1 MSEAKNII
9 KRLVNST
16 DKLRVNVTELL
27 KLIKTKQD
35 KLPTDG
41 SSEEFLAKDG
51 QYHTVKS
58 STQSN
63 WEQND
68 ENADDYIKNRPFYK
82 KSETYTFPNA
92 DYITPYFS
100 SEEIDLIVYK
110 IADEFIKLKTFEGSM
125 LTGHVESGD
134 PETTELTSDGQ
145 DSNLY
150 EERDEETGELL
161 CVALCDVF
169 FILYEDFPVS
179 EDGSEVIPPG
189 VYFAASLSND
199 PTVVI
204 LDSIDITVD
213 LKQIDKKFIP
223 SLDYASVDDVE
234 SARNIA
240 NQANS
245 RANAAFNWADQ
256 AYGAAIN
263 AATKADQAQN
273 NIKIANILSIE
284 SAKQLFANM
293 TFESPPVGTIS
304 SEDFTSA
311 FDGCNKMIDCSIY
324 GYKGLSVYIPKLMN
338 GTFRSC
344 SELKII
350 GGCLDLI
357 ECSDFTS
364 AFSGCTSLTHITSIY
379 NISASIN
386 FSDCPLGDETVN
398 KILNALRYNSSFSR
412 NPVLTLRSDILEKL
426 TDEQISRIPSQ
437 WSLG

>member
-16 DKLRVNVTELL
+16 EKLRVNVTELL

-92 DYITPYFS
+92 DYITPYLL
-100 SEEIDLIVYK
+100 SEEIDLILYK
-110 IADEFIKLKTFEGSM
+110 IADEFIKPKTFEGSM

-134 PETTELTSDGQ
+134 PETTELTSDGR

-161 CVALCDVF
+161 CAILCDVF
-169 FILYEDFPVS
+169 FILYEDAPVS
-179 EDGSEVIPPG
+179 EDGSKVVPPG
-189 VYFAASLSND
+189 VYFGAPLSND
-199 PTVVI
+199 LTIVI
-204 LDSIDITVD
+204 LDSIDIILD

-223 SLDYASVDDVE
+223 SLDYASVYDVE
-234 SARNIA
+234 SVRNK
-240 NQANS
+240 
-245 RANAAFNWADQ
+245 ADQ
-256 AYGAAIN
+256 AQTTANN

-273 NIKIANILSIE
+273 IKIANTLNIE
-284 SAKQLFANM
+284 SAKYLFKDM
-293 TFESPPVGTIS
+293 TFTSPPVNRIS
-304 SEDFTSA
+304 SEDFSYT
-311 FDGCNKMIDCSIY
+311 FMGCNKMTNCSID
-324 GYKGLSVYIPKLMN
+324 GYKGLSVYIPKLMI
-338 GTFRSC
+338 GIFKSC
-344 SELKII
+344 SELKNI
-350 GGCLDLI
+350 GGYLDLI
-357 ECSDFTS
+357 ECSNFTF
-364 AFSGCTSLTHITSIY
+364 AFSGCTSLTYIASIY

-426 TDEQISRIPSQ
+426 TDEQLSRIPSQ